1 MTLSF
6 STKWPQSMGD
16 LAGQPNYFTNKIMKS
31 MWENYPHETKAFI
44 LNRSSDERTRFDEI
58 SPFEDISVYDQ
69 ERLHPK
75 LHTIREDKHNR
86 WKPGVKIHPVI
97 NNRTKD
103 RFQFAPTLVC
113 TGVQEIHIQ
122 HYPGQILTY
131 VDRQLFGDVF
141 HHGLDDIYEYTND
154 LETLAINDGFPS
166 VEAFFRWF
174 NKDFGGKIIHW
185 TDLKY

>member
-6 STKWPQSMGD
+6 STKWPKSMGD

-31 MWENYPHETKAFI
+31 MWKNYPHETKAFI

-69 ERLHPK
+69 ERLNPK

-103 RFQFAPTLVC
+103 RFQFAPALVC
-113 TGVQEIHIQ
+113 TGVQLIRICHRFVP
-122 HYPGQILTY
+122 YPPAVY
-131 VDRQLFGDVF
+131 VGRRYETLLDR
-141 HHGLDDIYEYTND
+141 LDDEGIRK
-154 LETLAINDGFPS
+154 LALNDGFPS
-166 VEAFFRWF
+166 VEAFFMWF
-174 NKDFGGKIIHW
+174 DKDFKGKIIHW
-185 TDLKY
+185 TDLRY

>member
-6 STKWPQSMGD
+6 STAWPKSMDD
-16 LAGQPNYFTNKIMKS
+16 LAGEPNNFVNKIWAGLIQRKEAPAYGEVLYEWGIEPS
-31 MWENYPHETKAFI
+31 NVIGLP
-44 LNRSSDERTRFDEI
+44 
-58 SPFEDISVYDQ
+58 
-69 ERLHPK
+69 PK

>member
-1 MTLSF
+1 
-6 STKWPQSMGD
+6 MGD

-75 LHTIREDKHNR
+75 LHTIREDPHNR
-86 WKPGVKIHPVI
+86 WRPGMKIHPVI

-103 RFQFAPTLVC
+103 RFQFAPTLEC
-113 TGVQEIHIQ
+113 TGTQEIWI
-122 HYPGQILTY
+122 
-131 VDRQLFGDVF
+131 RQSPMGERYANIKDPAVKSGWRVIRNEEFAQ
-141 HHGLDDIYEYTND
+141 
-154 LETLAINDGFPS
+154 LAINDGFPS

-174 NKDFGGKIIHW
+174 GKDFKGKIIHW
-185 TDLKY
+185 TDLRY